1 MRQPSTVVIGSRGS
15 KLALAQTELVR
26 SALKR
31 IEPDLQT
38 EVVRISTTGDRI
50 QDRPLAEIGGK
61 ALFVAEIE
69 SALRE
74 GRIQMAVHSGKDM
87 PSDLPD
93 DMRIVACLPR
103 ADARDVLI
111 SRVSDS
117 VESLPPGAVVGTS
130 SPRRACQLRSLRSD
144 LELRDIRGNVD
155 TRLAKLQ
162 SGDYDAIVLAAA
174 GLSRLNLLHH
184 VTQFVPLD
192 QMLPCAAQGAIAI
205 EVNANDDA
213 AMALALR
220 LDHAPTSIAVSAE
233 RAFLSTIGGTC
244 DTPLAAHAFL
254 NGDMI
259 DVLGMIG
266 DLRGRKVQATLS
278 GPAWDAVATGARLAR
293 QLLAAGGAEL
303 LSHDDPTGSW
313 SNAPAH

>member
-1 MRQPSTVVIGSRGS
+1 MRQSSTVVIGSRGS

-26 SALKR
+26 GALKR
-31 IEPDLQT
+31 IFPDLET
-38 EVVRISTTGDRI
+38 EVVRISTTGDRV

-69 SALRE
+69 TALRE
-74 GRIQMAVHSGKDM
+74 GRIHMAVHSGKDM

-117 VESLPPGAVVGTS
+117 IESLPPGAVVGTS
-130 SPRRACQLRSLRSD
+130 SPRRACQLRSQRAD

-192 QMLPCAAQGAIAI
+192 AMLPCAAQGAIAI
-205 EVNANDDA
+205 EVNANDEH

-254 NGDMI
+254 NGDII
-259 DVLGMIG
+259 DVMGMIG
-266 DLRGRKVQATLS
+266 DLRGRRVQATIS

-303 LSHDDPTGSW
+303 LSYDDPTGSW
-313 SNAPAH
+313 SNAPTH

>member
-1 MRQPSTVVIGSRGS
+1 MRQSSTVVIGSRGS

-26 SALKR
+26 GALKR
-31 IEPDLQT
+31 IFPDLET
-38 EVVRISTTGDRI
+38 EVVRISTTGDRV

-69 SALRE
+69 TALRE
-74 GRIQMAVHSGKDM
+74 GRIHMAVHSGKDM

-117 VESLPPGAVVGTS
+117 IESLPPGAVVGTS
-130 SPRRACQLRSLRSD
+130 SPRRACQLRSQRAD

-192 QMLPCAAQGAIAI
+192 AMLPCAAQGAIAI
-205 EVNANDDA
+205 EVNANDEH

-259 DVLGMIG
+259 DVMGMIG
-266 DLRGRKVQATLS
+266 DLRGRRVQATIS

-303 LSHDDPTGSW
+303 LSYDDPTGSW
-313 SNAPAH
+313 SNAPTH